1 MKKLIPF
8 LLLLLLALTLLI
20 TLAAPQDQADGPSAG
35 EAEQQKAA
43 SKIDETV
50 LAQLWNNPDE
60 PLTVIVHIGGE
71 ADLSGAAA
79 FTDYAN
85 KGAYVYQTLQTFAEA
100 RQAGIRAY

>member
-20 TLAAPQDQADGPSAG
+20 TLATPQDQADGPAAS
-35 EAEQQKAA
+35 EAEQQKVA
-43 SKIDETV
+43 SKIDEAV
-50 LAQLWNNPDE
+50 LTHLWNNPDE

-79 FTDYAN
+79 FTNYAH
-85 KGAYVYQTLQTFAEA
+85 KGPYVNQT
-100 RQAGIRAY
+100 